1 MERTNAVKARKL
13 FACSALIAGA
23 FLPQLGCWDFGFG
36 GALYSSLGSGFYD
49 DGTWGNWYT
58 DTYVGN
64 GIISGD
70 GFYCIDGD
78 CSPS

>member
-1 MERTNAVKARKL
+1 MKARRL
-13 FACSALIAGA
+13 FAFGLLILVGV
-23 FLPQLGCWDFGFG
+23 LPQFGCWDLGF
-36 GALYSSLGSGFYD
+36 SSLYGSLGGGGFYD

-64 GIISGD
+64 GTIWGD

-78 CSPS
+78 CSVS